1 MTSNRELNTITSAA
15 ATRQFL
21 RTPCYERKLRMSR
34 ITPEEVRELAL
45 LARLALSEQEI
56 SRMTGDLDAILDYV
70 DAMRE
75 LDTAGVEPMTHAVP
89 FDCPLRPDQ
98 VAPSLPVD
106 EALRNAPR
114 REASFFQVP
123 RIVPGPGGGGGE
135 EDL

>member
-1 MTSNRELNTITSAA
+1 
-15 ATRQFL
+15 
-21 RTPCYERKLRMSR
+21 MSR
-34 ITPEEVRELAL
+34 ITPEEVRELAV
-45 LARLALSEQEI
+45 LARLALTEQEI
-56 SRMTGDLDAILDYV
+56 ARMTGDLDAILDYV

-106 EALRNAPR
+106 EALANAPR

-123 RIVPGPGGGGGE
+123 RIVPGPAGGGGE

>member
-1 MTSNRELNTITSAA
+1 
-15 ATRQFL
+15 
-21 RTPCYERKLRMSR
+21 MSR

-56 SRMTGDLDAILDYV
+56 ARMTGDLDAILDYV

-75 LDTAGVEPMTHAVP
+75 LDTTGVEPMTHAVP
-89 FDCPLRPDQ
+89 FDCPLRADA

-106 EALRNAPR
+106 EALANAPR
-114 REASFFQVP
+114 REAGFFLVP